1 MPQDPDSR
9 VEQAV
14 VCVVNRWESALP
26 GLGRQHLHAKP
37 VCADAGA
44 TEASQLGW
52 LVGKASCLVL
62 PEVILALGQH
72 SAQSRVG

>member
-1 MPQDPDSR
+1 
-9 VEQAV
+9 
-14 VCVVNRWESALP
+14 
-26 GLGRQHLHAKP
+26 LGRQHLHAKP